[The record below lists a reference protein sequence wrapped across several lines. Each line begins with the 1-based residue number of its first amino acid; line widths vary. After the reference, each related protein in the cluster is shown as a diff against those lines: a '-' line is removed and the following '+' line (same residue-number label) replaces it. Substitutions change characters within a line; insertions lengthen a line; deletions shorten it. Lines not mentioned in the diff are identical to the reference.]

1 MRENNI
7 AEKKRGR
14 PVGSNSFAKIKMSD
28 LLNLVG
34 QDGTVSVSKVWL
46 KQLGV
51 DLVEKPATIRLSP
64 VTQADEQPKIEFAIT
79 SFED

>member
-46 KQLGV
+46 RELGV
-51 DLVEKPATIRLSP
+51 DLVEQPATIRLTP
-64 VTQADEQPKIEFAIT
+64 VTQAEQQPKIEFAIT

>member
-1 MRENNI
+1 MSEHDIIKR
-7 AEKKRGR
+7 KKGR
-14 PVGSNSFAKIKMSD
+14 PQGSNSFVKIKMSD

-34 QDGTVSVSKVWL
+34 QNGVVSVSKVFL
-46 KQLGV
+46 RELGV
-51 DLVEKPATIRLSP
+51 DIVEKPVIFSLSP